1 MISVNIFELVWYP
14 ISIVTFSIM
23 TLMSV
28 KNTFMC
34 VYFALITPFSLR
46 TFVRDASKVLENFQM
61 IAQL

>member
-28 KNTFMC
+28 KNTFIC

-46 TFVRDASKVLENFQM
+46 TFVGDASKVLENFQM

>member
-23 TLMSV
+23 SLMSV

-46 TFVRDASKVLENFQM
+46 TFVDASKVLENFQM